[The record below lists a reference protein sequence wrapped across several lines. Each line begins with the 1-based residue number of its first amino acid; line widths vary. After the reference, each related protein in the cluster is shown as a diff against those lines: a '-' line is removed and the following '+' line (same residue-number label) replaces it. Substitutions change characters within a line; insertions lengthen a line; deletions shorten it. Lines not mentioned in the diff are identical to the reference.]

1 MTLHSNVFGA
11 LPQELEIRELIHNAW
26 RYVEVPYNVT
36 GITELT
42 RAADP
47 QTQDAHGHA
56 DTGTQERELPVVP
69 DAADLA
75 GALHDVSNALTVVVG
90 WLEVALGKSAPH
102 EVVEAIDVALSHAR
116 FGHRV
121 ARRAI
126 GGGTGDLDAPCSDLQ
141 GVLDR
146 SRQAVAPFA
155 ERRSI
160 RVEVSGRVDAD
171 VLIESPDEATQI
183 LVNLLLNSLSFTP
196 EGGRVLMSIRASRH
210 TIVMAISDQGPG
222 IDPVRAQTL
231 LESPNST
238 RPGGTGIGLT
248 HSAALARDCG
258 GHLRLVRHA
267 PNAVFELRWQRAGV
281 EALSELPPPDESSRP
296 YSSRPINALELAGL
310 NVLLL
315 EDDEAICSLVELAFF
330 SRGSIVR
337 SANTLE
343 QAGQLSASQQFDVA
357 LVDLSP
363 IADDVSGG
371 LSKLRQQHNLPVVL
385 ITGSAVGLPANT
397 ERQFAAWVRKPFEAG
412 ELIEAVR
419 RVTGRSVSAG

>member
-1 MTLHSNVFGA
+1 MS
-11 LPQELEIRELIHNAW
+11 Q
-26 RYVEVPYNVT
+26 VPYNEI
-36 GITELT
+36 GNIELT

-47 QTQDAHGHA
+47 HTRGQEAQDRA
-56 DTGTQERELPVVP
+56 DTPAGARELRAIPES
-69 DAADLA
+69 AELA

-90 WLEVALGKSAPH
+90 WLEVALSKSAPH

-126 GGGTGDLDAPCSDLQ
+126 GGGTSELDVPCADLQ
-141 GVLDR
+141 GVLES

-155 ERRSI
+155 ERRRI
-160 RVEVSGRVDAD
+160 RVDTSGQVGSEVLV
-171 VLIESPDEATQI
+171 ESPDEATQI

-196 EGGRVLMSIRASRH
+196 EGGRVLLSTKVSRH
-210 TIVMAISDQGPG
+210 SVVITVTDQGPG
-222 IDPVRAQTL
+222 IDPERAQTL

-238 RPGGTGIGLT
+238 RKGGTGIGLT

-281 EALSELPPPDESSRP
+281 EALSELPPADESSRP
-296 YSSRPINALELAGL
+296 YSSRPVNALELAGL

-330 SRGSIVR
+330 ARGSIVR
-337 SANTLE
+337 SAATLA
-343 QAGQLSASQQFDVA
+343 QAGALTASQQFDVA

-363 IADDVSGG
+363 IASDVSGG
-371 LSKLRQQHNLPVVL
+371 LAHLRQKHSLPVVL
-385 ITGSAVGLPANT
+385 ITGSAVGLPPNT

-419 RVTGRSVSAG
+419 RVTGRGGAG